1 MVWEMISD
9 IQHTILHQ
17 LLRSMASSACLQSLA
32 GYLGRGGRIGWC
44 WAGKEG
50 FGICFSV
57 FLSAIAGVGFIG
69 GGTGHWA
76 MCPPKFE
83 IFLIS

>member
-1 MVWEMISD
+1 MGNDFGYTAHNTPSTASFYGIISVS
-9 IQHTILHQ
+9 TVP
-17 LLRSMASSACLQSLA
+17 
-32 GYLGRGGRIGWC
+32 GGVFGRGGRIGWC

-69 GGTGHWA
+69 GDWA
-76 MCPPKFE
+76 LGYVSTK
-83 IFLIS
+83 I